1 MSSGISFYLS
11 PIFPSWFKYSAK
23 TDHGSQVSLCS
34 HPVPA
39 EKKKADYYTMNMQHI
54 PESTSNST
62 DNNHQ
67 QISRLFNNTSLTT
80 QVYSSLYCSERLS
93 EREITAETP
102 NPLTNALCLVTSVSP
117 LYLLFSEGSLNSLSR
132 TQYKSKSS
140 YKAYAAVPSNT
151 LLLEQKAID
160 RELDNPVY
168 SPLDDKIMSEIHA
181 EVDIKHLNFYF
192 VFLPSLSQDSP
203 FNLFFQFSQISS
215 PTQLRPMRRSH
226 SAPISLQKLM
236 DSDAPK
242 NFTTLS
248 RSAGRETKY
257 ASFHLLPSGFAEKQ
271 LTKPGVIRPLA
282 VIPKVPEEREEYQP
296 NPFRDYLEETSDAEL
311 QQVEFTLTMC

>member
-1 MSSGISFYLS
+1 
-11 PIFPSWFKYSAK
+11 
-23 TDHGSQVSLCS
+23 
-34 HPVPA
+34 
-39 EKKKADYYTMNMQHI
+39 
-54 PESTSNST
+54 
-62 DNNHQ
+62 
-67 QISRLFNNTSLTT
+67 
-80 QVYSSLYCSERLS
+80 
-93 EREITAETP
+93 
-102 NPLTNALCLVTSVSP
+102 
-117 LYLLFSEGSLNSLSR
+117 
-132 TQYKSKSS
+132 
-140 YKAYAAVPSNT
+140 
-151 LLLEQKAID
+151 
-160 RELDNPVY
+160 
-168 SPLDDKIMSEIHA
+168 MSEIHA
-181 EVDIKHLNFYF
+181 E
-192 VFLPSLSQDSP
+192 
-203 FNLFFQFSQISS
+203 ISS

-311 QQVEFTLTMC
+311 QQLNDIVRRLSKTDATRCPGVPKMRIQDTTDGHSHGLLQITEEEEGEVNKSFTA